1 MEDVASGRP
10 THTQMN
16 GPTHGH
22 TWAAVT
28 GLRGLSTTP
37 TRHNTVKHTESN
49 SRKLEKETW
58 VYDHI
63 SLDTFSKIKK
73 KFIEK

>member
-1 MEDVASGRP
+1 
-10 THTQMN
+10 MN
-16 GPTHGH
+16 GPAHGH
-22 TWAAVT
+22 TGAAVT
-28 GLRGLSTTP
+28 GLSGLSTET
-37 TRHNTVKHTESN
+37 TKRHNTGKHVESN

-63 SLDTFSKIKK
+63 SLDTFSKMKK